1 MRHINIE
8 SVISIAA
15 RAVDLIL
22 EMRRAG
28 QLGIKTKTNITDL
41 VTEAD
46 LASERLI
53 RAALYELDPSIG
65 FLGEESKG
73 QPSEECYW
81 VVDPIDGTVNYAN
94 ELPYGAVTIALQCG
108 EQTLLGATAQIPH
121 RRIYWAR
128 RGEGAFVRDPD
139 RSQQR
144 LRVNQVNTLRQA
156 FMATG
161 FPYHL
166 AEHPDNNHAEFT
178 YIHPRCLGLRVLGA
192 AALDTANV
200 ATGGLAAFWEGWLHP
215 WDAATGALLVCEAGG
230 TVTGYDGKPWH
241 FDSPGL
247 VASNGLIHAELIEA
261 IQMARSPVTQKL
273 LPV

>member
-15 RAVDLIL
+15 RAVDLVL

-28 QLGIKTKTNITDL
+28 ELGIKTKTKSTDL

-53 RAALYELDPSIG
+53 RASLYALDPAIG

-73 QPSEECYW
+73 QPTEECYW

-94 ELPYGAVTIALQCG
+94 DLPYGAVTIALQCG
-108 EQTLLGATAQIPH
+108 AQTVLGVTAQIPH
-121 RRIYWAR
+121 RRIFWAR
-128 RGEGAFVRDPD
+128 QGEGAFVRDND
-139 RSQQR
+139 GSQRR

-156 FMATG
+156 FIATG

-166 AEHPDNNHAEFT
+166 AEHADNNHAEFT
-178 YIHPRCLGLRVLGA
+178 YIHPRCLGLRVFGA

-215 WDAATGALLVCEAGG
+215 WDAATGALLVTEAGG
-230 TVTGYDGKPWH
+230 TVTSYDGKPWH

-247 VASNGLIHAELIEA
+247 VASNGHIHAELLEA
-261 IQMARSPVTQKL
+261 IHTARQFVPQKL